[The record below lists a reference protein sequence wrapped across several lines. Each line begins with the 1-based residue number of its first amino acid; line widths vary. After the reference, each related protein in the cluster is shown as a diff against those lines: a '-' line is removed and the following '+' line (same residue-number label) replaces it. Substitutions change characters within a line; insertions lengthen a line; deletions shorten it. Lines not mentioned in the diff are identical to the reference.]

1 MRHQDITN
9 TSNAVRRIHEI
20 LFFPRK
26 CQRVDF
32 FKDLDIRY
40 RYTKSSDVDTSAKYK
55 HPTSE
60 EFPS

>member
-1 MRHQDITN
+1 MKSYFSREN
-9 TSNAVRRIHEI
+9 
-20 LFFPRK
+20 
-26 CQRVDF
+26 VDESIF